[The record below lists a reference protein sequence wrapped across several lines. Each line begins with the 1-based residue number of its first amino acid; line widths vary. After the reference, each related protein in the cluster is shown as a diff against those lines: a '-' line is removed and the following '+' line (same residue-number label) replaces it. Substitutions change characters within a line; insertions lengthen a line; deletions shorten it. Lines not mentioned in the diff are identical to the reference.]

1 TKLELAWRNRE
12 RSLEAVRARAARSKH
27 RAAAASERMARQ
39 RAALVLRLERK
50 AAAGARVAGGARGV
64 GAAPRGIGP
73 AAPVSGSSKAG
84 PQPRPIQGVV
94 HAPESSLPAAEPTR
108 PHGDERPA
116 PSPAPSPAPA
126 AEQPDPPSPVEAA
139 AAFLRLD
146 LPVIVSPSP
155 SPSLAPGSTA
165 LAAAVH
171 VAASSDAPL
180 AAVSARFDRLTA
192 ALGSPATLRA
202 TGALLGAVRARHPG
216 PLPPLGH
223 LLRRVFPPS
232 AARVPRYPAR
242 VVLSAYAVAT
252 HPEVVLSGLGGQEAG
267 LVHAGAR
274 LAAALRAVALAWV
287 EGGEALD
294 GDAAS
299 RTATQDPTPTAA
311 LPAFDAAWVE
321 YLELFVAWKAA
332 DAAALEA
339 DLIRIAVELQA
350 SAARKR
356 EESAARDVRAR
367 SAPDMAALEAALQ
380 ADLALLRERV
390 LQLTGRAGLRRL
402 EAALRATPG
411 EGEAV
416 GGAPGLD
423 GAEGQGRGTT
433 SQPAAAAEEG
443 GEGGVAQ
450 TIDAWDVDAFL
461 AQHPNFRLLWQLLH
475 KPTWRLPTEEAEGAW
490 RGAVRAE
497 TGPDMASSPVV
508 DAGSG
513 RVDAARLRTIAEAA
527 FWDGLRHDLN
537 KADTAGTAGKTAR
550 RGVLQRVHAILS
562 EQAAE
567 LLDALDP
574 ASSLIEVVGAHLS
587 TDKLRT
593 LLGESH
599 ATPLHQPLLGL
610 LRWSIQ
616 LLPKEL
622 HPEAE
627 RACASLAGSAS
638 ESAEPTGTAAPP
650 PTSPLTWR
658 CTRCARSGGP
668 APAPGSWRGLLRIGA
683 VQLAA
688 GEGAV
693 ARLAAPEVAV
703 PDRGRLVAAQEAFQQ
718 TLVLNACLLLLRTV
732 ARGGDRVAPLADVA
746 ADPDDAAADP
756 GDAAADPN
764 DTATNTSAPAPLTND
779 AKRRLLATLR
789 DPGSNPADIAALVQ
803 RLGGGAPDARAEAAL
818 LAGLRRLVARNG
830 PALRVLTQGLS
841 QALMLTLLGG
851 GGAARRTLVRCGAA
865 ELEPEVRQLAA
876 QLEAVCGVTEAAF
889 GPWLAAL
896 AEEA

>member
-1 TKLELAWRNRE
+1 MDVLDTFRIICKLKDMIMTSICCRETLGSISSKTKLELAWRNRE

-50 AAAGARVAGGARGV
+50 AAAGAR
-64 GAAPRGIGP
+64 
-73 AAPVSGSSKAG
+73 
-84 PQPRPIQGVV
+84 
-94 HAPESSLPAAEPTR
+94 
-108 PHGDERPA
+108 
-116 PSPAPSPAPA
+116 
-126 AEQPDPPSPVEAA
+126 AA

-192 ALGSPATLRA
+192 ALGK
-202 TGALLGAVRARHPG
+202 
-216 PLPPLGH
+216 
-223 LLRRVFPPS
+223 
-232 AARVPRYPAR
+232 
-242 VVLSAYAVAT
+242 
-252 HPEVVLSGLGGQEAG
+252 
-267 LVHAGAR
+267 
-274 LAAALRAVALAWV
+274 
-287 EGGEALD
+287 ALD

-475 KPTWRLPTEEAEGAW
+475 EPTWRLPTEEAEGAW

-497 TGPDMASSPVV
+497 TGPDMASRPVV

-537 KADTAGTAGKTAR
+537 KADTAGTAGETAR

-650 PTSPLTWR
+650 PNP
-658 CTRCARSGGP
+658 
-668 APAPGSWRGLLRIGA
+668 
-683 VQLAA
+683 
-688 GEGAV
+688 
-693 ARLAAPEVAV
+693 
-703 PDRGRLVAAQEAFQQ
+703 
-718 TLVLNACLLLLRTV
+718 
-732 ARGGDRVAPLADVA
+732 
-746 ADPDDAAADP
+746 
-756 GDAAADPN
+756 
-764 DTATNTSAPAPLTND
+764 
-779 AKRRLLATLR
+779 RR
-789 DPGSNPADIAALVQ
+789 
-803 RLGGGAPDARAEAAL
+803 
-818 LAGLRRLVARNG
+818 
-830 PALRVLTQGLS
+830 
-841 QALMLTLLGG
+841 
-851 GGAARRTLVRCGAA
+851 
-865 ELEPEVRQLAA
+865 
-876 QLEAVCGVTEAAF
+876 
-889 GPWLAAL
+889 
-896 AEEA
+896 

>member
-1 TKLELAWRNRE
+1 
-12 RSLEAVRARAARSKH
+12 
-27 RAAAASERMARQ
+27 
-39 RAALVLRLERK
+39 
-50 AAAGARVAGGARGV
+50 
-64 GAAPRGIGP
+64 
-73 AAPVSGSSKAG
+73 
-84 PQPRPIQGVV
+84 
-94 HAPESSLPAAEPTR
+94 
-108 PHGDERPA
+108 
-116 PSPAPSPAPA
+116 
-126 AEQPDPPSPVEAA
+126 
-139 AAFLRLD
+139 
-146 LPVIVSPSP
+146 
-155 SPSLAPGSTA
+155 
-165 LAAAVH
+165 
-171 VAASSDAPL
+171 
-180 AAVSARFDRLTA
+180 
-192 ALGSPATLRA
+192 
-202 TGALLGAVRARHPG
+202 
-216 PLPPLGH
+216 
-223 LLRRVFPPS
+223 
-232 AARVPRYPAR
+232 
-242 VVLSAYAVAT
+242 
-252 HPEVVLSGLGGQEAG
+252 
-267 LVHAGAR
+267 
-274 LAAALRAVALAWV
+274 
-287 EGGEALD
+287 
-294 GDAAS
+294 
-299 RTATQDPTPTAA
+299 
-311 LPAFDAAWVE
+311 
-321 YLELFVAWKAA
+321 
-332 DAAALEA
+332 
-339 DLIRIAVELQA
+339 
-350 SAARKR
+350 
-356 EESAARDVRAR
+356 
-367 SAPDMAALEAALQ
+367 MAALEAALQ

-443 GEGGVAQ
+443 GEGGMAQ

-650 PTSPLTWR
+650 PNLAADLAVHTLRALCAQLRLARLHLANAQLEGLVAALSVRGCAEQARRHLAGALPSPAAGAAALRARLPRTAAWLALASGQVPALAPQLGAGPAARLPPRMATGTRQAGGGAGARNRGERPGALTGNDLGSPAP
-658 CTRCARSGGP
+658 T